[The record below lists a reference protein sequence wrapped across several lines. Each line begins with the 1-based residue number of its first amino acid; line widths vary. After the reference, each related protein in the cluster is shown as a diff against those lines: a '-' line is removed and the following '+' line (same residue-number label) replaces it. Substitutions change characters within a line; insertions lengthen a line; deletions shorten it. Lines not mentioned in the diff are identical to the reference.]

1 MLKRII
7 IIALILVLPFI
18 FWYATKFGALQSV
31 PFVTAMK
38 MSEQASD
45 VEQAQKVKIDGF
57 FTIKE
62 DGHDHE
68 GHGDHQGHFHAKD
81 LQGTIFKVE
90 YTGKDPLP
98 EMKEGSAI
106 SVFGHVHGGDEP
118 YVHASQV
125 ILR

>member
-7 IIALILVLPFI
+7 IIALIVLLPFF
-18 FWYATKFGALQSV
+18 FWYATQFGALQSV
-31 PFVTAMK
+31 PFATAMK

-57 FTIKE
+57 YTVKE
-62 DGHDHE
+62 DDHE
-68 GHGDHQGHFHAKD
+68 GHEGHLYAKD

-98 EMKEGSAI
+98 DMKEGSEI

>member
-1 MLKRII
+1 MFMLKRII
-7 IIALILVLPFI
+7 IIALIVLLPFI
-18 FWYATKFGALQSV
+18 FWYATQFGALQSV
-31 PFVTAMK
+31 PFATAMK

-57 FTIKE
+57 YTVKE

-68 GHGDHQGHFHAKD
+68 GHEGHLYAKD

-98 EMKEGSAI
+98 DMKEGSEI

>member
-7 IIALILVLPFI
+7 IIALFLLLPFV
-18 FWYATKFGALQSV
+18 FWYAMQFGALQSV
-31 PFVTAMK
+31 SFATAMK
-38 MSEQASD
+38 MSEQSSD
-45 VEQAQKVKIDGF
+45 VEQAQKVKIDCVY
-57 FTIKE
+57 TVKD
-62 DGHDHE
+62 DGHVHE
-68 GHGDHQGHFHAKD
+68 GHEGHLYAKD

-98 EMKEGSAI
+98 EMNEGREI
-106 SVFGHVHGGDEP
+106 SVFGHVHGGEEP

>member
-7 IIALILVLPFI
+7 IIALIVLLPFI
-18 FWYATKFGALQSV
+18 FWYATQFGALQSV
-31 PFVTAMK
+31 SFATAMK

-45 VEQAQKVKIDGF
+45 VEQAQKVKIDCLY
-57 FTIKE
+57 TVKE
-62 DGHDHE
+62 DGHNHE
-68 GHGDHQGHFHAKD
+68 GHEGHLYARD

-98 EMKEGSAI
+98 DMKEGSEI

-118 YVHASQV
+118 YVHASQL

>member
-7 IIALILVLPFI
+7 IVALIILLPLI
-18 FWYATKFGALQSV
+18 FWYASQFGALQSV
-31 PFVTAMK
+31 SFAAAMN

-57 FTIKE
+57 FTVKD
-62 DGHDHE
+62 DGHDHDGHE
-68 GHGDHQGHFHAKD
+68 GHLYARD

-98 EMKEGSAI
+98 EMKEGSEI
-106 SVFGHVHGGDEP
+106 SVFGHVHGGEEP
-118 YVHASQV
+118 YVHSSQV

>member
-7 IIALILVLPFI
+7 IIALIVLLPFI
-18 FWYATKFGALQSV
+18 FWYATQFGALQSV
-31 PFVTAMK
+31 PFTTAMK

-45 VEQAQKVKIDGF
+45 VEQAQKVKIDGK
-57 FTIKE
+57 FTVKD

-68 GHGDHQGHFHAKD
+68 GHEGHFHAKD

-90 YTGKDPLP
+90 YTGKAPLP
-98 EMKEGSAI
+98 EMKEGSEI

-125 ILR
+125 IAR

>member
-7 IIALILVLPFI
+7 IIALFLLLPFV
-18 FWYATKFGALQSV
+18 FWYAMQFGALQSV
-31 PFVTAMK
+31 SFATAMK
-38 MSEQASD
+38 MSEQSSD
-45 VEQAQKVKIDGF
+45 VEQAQKVKIDCVY
-57 FTIKE
+57 TVKD

-68 GHGDHQGHFHAKD
+68 GHEGHLYAKD

-98 EMKEGSAI
+98 EMNEGKEI
-106 SVFGHVHGGDEP
+106 SVFGHVHGGEEP

>member
-1 MLKRII
+1 
-7 IIALILVLPFI
+7 
-18 FWYATKFGALQSV
+18 
-31 PFVTAMK
+31 MK

-57 FTIKE
+57 YTVKE

-68 GHGDHQGHFHAKD
+68 GHEGHLYAKD

-98 EMKEGSAI
+98 DMKEGSEI

>member
-7 IIALILVLPFI
+7 IIALILLLPFV
-18 FWYATKFGALQSV
+18 FWYAMQFGALQSV
-31 PFVTAMK
+31 SFATAMK
-38 MSEQASD
+38 MSEQSSD
-45 VEQAQKVKIDGF
+45 VEQAHKVKIEGVY
-57 FTIKE
+57 THVE
-62 DGHDHE
+62 TEDHE
-68 GHGDHQGHFHAKD
+68 GLFHAKD
-81 LQGTIFKVE
+81 MQGIIFKVE

-98 EMKEGSAI
+98 NMNEGSEI